1 MDKVVIM
8 QWSSVLGVVGMRFT
22 AEEPVWTRRRCVPA
36 LNPAILKKDEE
47 LRRAMAEEEDI
58 ETAELKKIPRG

>member
-1 MDKVVIM
+1 
-8 QWSSVLGVVGMRFT
+8 MRFT